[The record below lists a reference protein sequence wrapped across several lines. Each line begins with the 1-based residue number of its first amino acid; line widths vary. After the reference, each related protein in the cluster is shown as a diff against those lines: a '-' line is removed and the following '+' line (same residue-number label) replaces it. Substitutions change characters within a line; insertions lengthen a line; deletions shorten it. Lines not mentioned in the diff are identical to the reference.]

1 MAMCKS
7 LRGLLLAGFAF
18 QAMAQNTGE
27 EVRPELKGYI
37 QLNTVTRL
45 FILAAFNNEQD
56 THSWRGNF
64 GLHFDFA
71 LKPIF
76 RRELGARQDVFE
88 KRFLSFLAGY
98 RYITS
103 LGNGPPYLEHR
114 WLVEMTSRFP
124 TPGKLVLIDRSRG
137 EMRFISSRSFST
149 RYRNKLQVERDLGLG
164 GLRFTPYAYGELY
177 YDTRYDRWNRKQYA
191 IGARFQVTRQF
202 LPEIYFLRQNDR
214 TTNPPTVNTFGV
226 TFSLYF

>member
-1 MAMCKS
+1 MATCKS
-7 LRGLLLAGFAF
+7 IRGLLLAGFAF

-45 FILAAFNNEQD
+45 FILAGFNNEQG

-103 LGNGPPYLEHR
+103 IVNGPTYL
-114 WLVEMTSRFP
+114 
-124 TPGKLVLIDRSRG
+124 
-137 EMRFISSRSFST
+137 
-149 RYRNKLQVERDLGLG
+149 
-164 GLRFTPYAYGELY
+164 
-177 YDTRYDRWNRKQYA
+177 
-191 IGARFQVTRQF
+191 
-202 LPEIYFLRQNDR
+202 
-214 TTNPPTVNTFGV
+214 
-226 TFSLYF
+226 